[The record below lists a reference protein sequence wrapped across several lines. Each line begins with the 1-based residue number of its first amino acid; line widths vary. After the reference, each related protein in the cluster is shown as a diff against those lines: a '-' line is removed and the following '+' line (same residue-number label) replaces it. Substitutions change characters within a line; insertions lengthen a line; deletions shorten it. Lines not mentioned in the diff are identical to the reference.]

1 MPKQPPDSR
10 LLPEAY
16 IADPEYL
23 EQLERRAAREKNI
36 ARVRLLWKQKGT
48 ILRFTIWGFALFLV
62 LAYVI
67 PQRYTATAHLMP
79 PDQPNTGMAL
89 LGAVTGKGA
98 PGAMGALADE
108 FLGIK
113 NTGDL
118 FVGVLKSETVQ
129 NDLITKFNLFKVY
142 HDHKWED
149 ARHDLARKSDISS
162 DRKSEIITIEVTDH
176 SPKRAAAMAEEYIAA
191 LNDVVTH
198 VKTSSAHRERV
209 FLEQRLQQVSKDLES
224 AEQAFGQ
231 FASKNTALD
240 IREQGR
246 AMISAGAQLQGE
258 LIAAQTE
265 LQGLRQI
272 YTDNN
277 VRVRSTEARIAELQ
291 RDIAKMGG
299 VPGGAAAPTATSAP
313 TAASAKPKDASLQN
327 GQLYPPLRQLPLL
340 GVTWADLYRRAV
352 VQEKVFETLTQEY
365 ELARVEEVKETPSVK
380 VLDSAQV
387 PQKGFPPRF
396 WFVFVGT
403 ILAVI
408 AGGLYVIGRDRW
420 EQVAPDDPGKVFAV
434 EIMQGMK
441 ALTAGN
447 GANGSF
453 KGRVWNHFHH
463 QAGSNGEPQN
473 GDHASQT

>member
-1 MPKQPPDSR
+1 MPKQPSDSR

-36 ARVRLLWKQKGT
+36 ARIRLLWKHKGT

-98 PGAMGALADE
+98 PGALGALADQ

-129 NDLITKFNLFKVY
+129 DDLITKFNLFKVY

-191 LNDVVTH
+191 LNNVVTH

-209 FLEQRLQQVSKDLES
+209 FLEERLQQVSKDLES

-291 RDIAKMGG
+291 REIAKMGG
-299 VPGGAAAPTATSAP
+299 VPGGTGAPA
-313 TAASAKPKDASLQN
+313 AASAAPKDASLQG

-380 VLDSAQV
+380 VLDYAQV

-396 WFVFVGT
+396 WFIFVGT
-403 ILAVI
+403 ILALI
-408 AGGLYVIGRDRW
+408 AGALFVIGRDRW
-420 EQVAPDDPGKVFAV
+420 EQVAPDDPGKIFAV

-447 GANGSF
+447 RADGSL
-453 KGRVWNHFHH
+453 KGRVWSHFRS
-463 QAGSNGEPQN
+463 QTGSNNEHQN
-473 GDHASQT
+473 GDHPSQT

>member
-1 MPKQPPDSR
+1 MPKQPTDSR

-23 EQLERRAAREKNI
+23 EQLERRAAREKNV
-36 ARVRLLWKQKGT
+36 ARMKLLWKHKGT
-48 ILRFTIWGFALFLV
+48 ILRFTVWGFALFLV

-67 PQRYTATAHLMP
+67 PQRYTATTRLMP
-79 PDQPNTGMAL
+79 PDQPNAGMAL
-89 LGAVTGKGA
+89 LGAVTGKGGA
-98 PGAMGALADE
+98 PGALGAMADE

-118 FVGVLKSETVQ
+118 FVGVLKSDTVQ
-129 NDLITKFNLFKVY
+129 DDLITKFNLWKVY

-176 SPKRAAAMAEEYIAA
+176 SPRRAAAMAQEYVAA
-191 LNDVVTH
+191 LNNVVTH

-209 FLEQRLQQVSKDLES
+209 FLEQRLEQVSKDLES
-224 AEQAFGQ
+224 AEEAFGQ

-240 IREQGR
+240 VREQGR

-291 RDIAKMGG
+291 RALAKMGG
-299 VPGGAAAPTATSAP
+299 VPGGAPQQP
-313 TAASAKPKDASLQN
+313 GEQNASAQN
-327 GQLYPPLRQLPLL
+327 GNLYPSLRQLPLL

-380 VLDSAQV
+380 VLDYAQV

-396 WFVFVGT
+396 WLVFVGT

-408 AGGLYVIGRDRW
+408 AGGLFVVGRDRW
-420 EQVAPDDPGKVFAV
+420 EQVAPDDPGKIFAV

-447 GANGSF
+447 GANGSL
-453 KGRVWNHFHH
+453 KGRVWSHFHH
-463 QAGSNGEPQN
+463 QTGSASEPQN
-473 GDHASQT
+473 GDHPSET